1 MLEKCEVAC
10 VHMQTDQALWIPMG
24 WYPLFLSMHKTA
36 YPLYVPLV
44 ATKVP
49 DSTSKEIVKL
59 ITEHVS
65 SYINKK
71 KGAKP
76 WSTVAGPF
84 DTWVEE
90 LGIAGVVDEAA
101 AEKVKTDKKDDG
113 TEE

>member
-24 WYPLFLSMHKTA
+24 WYPLLLSMNKTS
-36 YPLYVPLV
+36 YPVYLPLL
-44 ATKVP
+44 AMTVP
-49 DSTSKEIVKL
+49 DSTSSEIVKL
-59 ITEHVS
+59 ITEHLS

-84 DTWVEE
+84 DRWVEE
-90 LGIAGVVDEAA
+90 LGIAGVVDVAA
-101 AEKVKTDKKDDG
+101 AEPVETEQKDDG